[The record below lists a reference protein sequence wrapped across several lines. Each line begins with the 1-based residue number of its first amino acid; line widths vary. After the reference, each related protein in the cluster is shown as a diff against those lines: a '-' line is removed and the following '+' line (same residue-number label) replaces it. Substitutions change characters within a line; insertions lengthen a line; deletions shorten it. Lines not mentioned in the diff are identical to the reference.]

1 MKTSPKHIIQIF
13 DNSLSYTKKLK
24 SFEDRKSISKW
35 NKKIISK
42 SGYIENGVLNLNRDT
57 QKNPLSSNTILLV
70 DFNRLE
76 DSQKAESHI
85 LNGEIT
91 ASAFT
96 WSIFK
101 FRRKETIEIN
111 LNWNYWDLGDIK
123 REQFKLA
130 ELKENQPIEI
140 KINGK
145 RDFSLSSRRER
156 LFLEKNFIIQY
167 LGTIEKINLVPK
179 SDFISEK
186 KIPIDRKLIN
196 LMKRIK

>member
-1 MKTSPKHIIQIF
+1 MKISPKHVIQIF
-13 DNSLSYTKKLK
+13 DNSLSYTKELK

-35 NKKIISK
+35 KKKVISK

-57 QKNPLSSNTILLV
+57 LKNPLSSNTILLV

-76 DSQKAESHI
+76 DSEKSESHI

-96 WSIFK
+96 WSILK
-101 FRRKETIEIN
+101 FREKETIEIN

-130 ELKENQPIEI
+130 ELKKDKPIEI

-167 LGTIEKINLVPK
+167 LGTVGEINLVSK
-179 SDFISEK
+179 SDFAREK

-196 LMKRIK
+196 LMKRAK

>member
-13 DNSLSYTKKLK
+13 DNSCSYTKALK
-24 SFEDRKSISKW
+24 SFEDRKDSSKW
-35 NKKIISK
+35 KETIISK
-42 SGYIENGVLNLNRDT
+42 SGYIENEVLNINQDILKT
-57 QKNPLSSNTILLV
+57 PLSSNTILLV
-70 DFNRLE
+70 DLNRLE
-76 DSQKAESHI
+76 DSKKSKSQV

-96 WSIFK
+96 WSILK
-101 FRRKETIEIN
+101 FRKKETIEIN
-111 LNWNYWDLGDIK
+111 LNWNYWELGDIK
-123 REQFKLA
+123 RAQFKLA

-145 RDFSLSSRRER
+145 RDFSLSSRKER

-167 LGTIEKINLVPK
+167 WGTVEEIKLIPELN
-179 SDFISEK
+179 FTREK
-186 KIPIDRKLIN
+186 KIPMDRKLVN

>member
-13 DNSLSYTKKLK
+13 DNSCSYTKELK
-24 SFEDRKSISKW
+24 SFKDRKDSSKW
-35 NKKIISK
+35 KETIISK
-42 SGYIENGVLNLNRDT
+42 SGYIENEVLNINQDILKT
-57 QKNPLSSNTILLV
+57 PLSSNTILLV
-70 DFNRLE
+70 DLNRLE
-76 DSQKAESHI
+76 DSKKSKSQV

-96 WSIFK
+96 WSILK
-101 FRRKETIEIN
+101 FRKKETIEIN
-111 LNWNYWDLGDIK
+111 LNWNYWELGDIK
-123 REQFKLA
+123 RAQFKLA

-145 RDFSLSSRRER
+145 RDFSLSSRKER

-167 LGTIEKINLVPK
+167 WGTVEEIKLIPELN
-179 SDFISEK
+179 FTREK
-186 KIPIDRKLIN
+186 KIPMDRKLVN

>member
-13 DNSLSYTKKLK
+13 DNSLSYTKELK
-24 SFEDRKSISKW
+24 SFEDRKNISKW

-57 QKNPLSSNTILLV
+57 LKNPLSSNTILLV

-76 DSQKAESHI
+76 DPQKAESHI

-91 ASAFT
+91 TSAFT
-96 WSIFK
+96 WSILK
-101 FRRKETIEIN
+101 FRKKETIEVN

-179 SDFISEK
+179 SNFISEK
-186 KIPIDRKLIN
+186 EIPIDRKLIN